1 MGRFTPFGRCDIA
14 LPLPILAG
22 GYLGKIKMH
31 RYYWLGLWSERL
43 VRRALIAI
51 PLALLALL
59 IAVMVAG

>member
-1 MGRFTPFGRCDIA
+1 
-14 LPLPILAG
+14 
-22 GYLGKIKMH
+22 MH
-31 RYYWLGLWSERL
+31 RYYWLGLL

>member
-22 GYLGKIKMH
+22 GYWGKIKMH
-31 RYYWLGLWSERL
+31 RYYWLGLL